1 MIFLSLHKILLFM
14 SCIQAIS
21 LTETKDVFSILQAIV
36 TIAAMIIGGIWT
48 YRKFIK
54 QRLLYPRINLS
65 MSIDFMSVSQ
75 THNLIHVAILH
86 ENKGDTLLQS
96 QHAEL
101 RLRQVL
107 PLPSG
112 IDSDLN
118 TGKDPVLNP
127 ATYIEWPMMYN
138 RYWDFQNESPFEIEP
153 GENDSLHADFFIEK
167 HIIGVQFYYYI
178 SNIKKQNKDL
188 GWSLTTYYPIPEK

>member
-1 MIFLSLHKILLFM
+1 M
-14 SCIQAIS
+14 SNCVLYS
-21 LTETKDVFSILQAIV
+21 LTEVKDFFGILQSFA
-36 TIAAMIIGGIWT
+36 TIIAMIIGGIWT

-75 THNLIHVAILH
+75 THNLIHVAIFH

-112 IDSDLN
+112 IESDLN

-127 ATYIEWPMMYN
+127 ATYIEWPMIQN
-138 RYWDFQNESPFEIEP
+138 RYWDFQKESPFEIEP
-153 GENDSLHADFFIEK
+153 GESDSLHADFFIEK
-167 HIIGVQFYYYI
+167 HLKGIQFYYYI
-178 SNIKKQNKDL
+178 SNIKKQENDL
-188 GWSLTTYYPIPEK
+188 GWSLTLYYPVPEN